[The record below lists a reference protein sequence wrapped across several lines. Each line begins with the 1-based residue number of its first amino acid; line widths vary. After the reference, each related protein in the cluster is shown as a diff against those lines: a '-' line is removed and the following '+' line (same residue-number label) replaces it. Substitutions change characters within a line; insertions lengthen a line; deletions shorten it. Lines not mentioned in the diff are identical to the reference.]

1 MRRCHVP
8 LWGFRRGGAAG
19 GGMLALVVWAA
30 AAAGQ
35 EASSGPAFVFRDVS
49 EESGLGP
56 LVQGIRGHGAAWGD
70 ADGDGWLDLS
80 IGTFHTDGLPNL
92 LLWNREGTFELDD
105 QPALRVSARATGIVF
120 ADLDNDGDLDLY
132 LGSMPRPAGSR
143 LAERAGR
150 PLVGC
155 TLFRNEGGGRFTN
168 ISEGNGACPEQFGG
182 RSVCVLDFDGD
193 GLLDL
198 LAGEDPLP
206 GYNGSPTKSSRL
218 FKNLGGLRF
227 QDVSREVGLPEGI
240 PGLGVAAGDV
250 NNDGWP
256 DFFLASSGGGNRLF
270 LNTGQGAFV
279 ESPGSREVF
288 AWPTARGDNMVCG
301 VAFGDVNRD
310 GLLDVV
316 LGQHYERPWV
326 EPVANRLYLN
336 RGIRDGAPTFEDVTE
351 RVGLVPLPM
360 KAPHV
365 ELQDLDNDGWPD
377 LVTSV
382 VKFAEG
388 RPHPVIF
395 RHLGLQDGLPQ
406 FRADALSVND
416 FPTPDDRATRRPGE
430 LFDRLLRERT
440 IVYTAPGPV
449 GDYDN
454 DGRLDLVLPSWWPE
468 LPSLLLRNET
478 PGGGWLDVRV
488 EGAGN
493 VNRQGIGSRVNLY
506 PAGQLG
512 QPAALLASREIAVGY
527 GYASGQPAIA
537 HFGLGTV
544 EEVDVEV
551 LLPHGRGRLVRPQV
565 RANQRITF
573 VVASEER
580 RGE

>member
-1 MRRCHVP
+1 MCRIHLPP
-8 LWGFRRGGAAG
+8 LGFRRWGVAWGWLLGAV
-19 GGMLALVVWAA
+19 LWAV

-35 EASSGPAFVFRDVS
+35 DDRAGTPFVFRDAG
-49 EESGLGP
+49 EESGLRP
-56 LVQGIRGHGAAWGD
+56 LLLGIRGHGAAWGD
-70 ADGDGWLDLS
+70 ADGDGWLDLYV
-80 IGTFHTDGLPNL
+80 GTFHTDGLPNL
-92 LLWNREGTFELDD
+92 LLWNRAGHFLLDD
-105 QPALRVSARATGIVF
+105 QAALRVSSRATGIVF

-132 LGSMPRPAGSR
+132 VGSMPGPTGTR

-155 TLFRNEGGGRFTN
+155 TLFRNDGGGRFTN
-168 ISEGNGACPEQFGG
+168 ISAGNGACPEQFGG

-206 GYNGSPTKSSRL
+206 GYNGSPTNSSRL
-218 FKNLGGLRF
+218 FKNLGEMQF
-227 QDVSREVGLPEGI
+227 QDVSGDAGLPEGI

-270 LNTGQGAFV
+270 LNTGQGTFLEA
-279 ESPGSREVF
+279 PGSRETF

-336 RGIRDGAPTFEDVTE
+336 RGLREGVPMFEDVTD

-365 ELQDLDNDGWPD
+365 EIQDFDNDGWPEIA
-377 LVTSV
+377 TSV
-382 VKFAEG
+382 VKFAGG

-395 RHLGLQDGLPQ
+395 RHLGLRDGLPQ
-406 FRADALSVND
+406 FRADALSVNA

-430 LFDRLLRERT
+430 LFDRLIRERT
-440 IVYTAPGPV
+440 ILYTAPGPV

-454 DGRLDLVLPSWWPE
+454 DGRLDLFLPSWWPE
-468 LPSLLLRNET
+468 LPSLLLHNET
-478 PGGGWLDVRV
+478 PGGGWLEVRV
-488 EGAGN
+488 EGSGQ

-506 PAGQLG
+506 PAGRLG
-512 QPAALLASREIAVGY
+512 DPAMLLASREIAVGY
-527 GYASGQPAIA
+527 GYASGQPAVA
-537 HFGLGTV
+537 HFGLGDIEAV
-544 EEVDVEV
+544 DLEVI
-551 LLPHGRGRLVRPQV
+551 LPHQRGTLHRRQV
-565 RANQRITF
+565 RAKQRIT
-573 VVASEER
+573 VVTAPDGRTER
-580 RGE
+580 

>member
-1 MRRCHVP
+1 MCRLFQPPWGLGRC
-8 LWGFRRGGAAG
+8 WAAG
-19 GGMLALVVWAA
+19 GGVLGLVVWAA
-30 AAAGQ
+30 SAGGQNEAAGR
-35 EASSGPAFVFRDVS
+35 PLVFRDAG

-56 LVQGIRGHGAAWGD
+56 LVRGIRGHGAAWGD

-92 LLWNREGTFELDD
+92 LLWNRSGAFVLDD
-105 QPALRVSARATGIVF
+105 QPALRVSARATGMVF

-132 LGSMPRPAGSR
+132 LGSMPGPVGTR

-155 TLFRNEGGGRFTN
+155 TLFRNEGSGRFTN
-168 ISEGNGACPEQFGG
+168 ISAGNGACPEQFGG

-218 FKNLGGLRF
+218 FKNVGGMQF

-250 NNDGWP
+250 NHDGWP

-270 LNTGQGAFV
+270 LNSGRGTFFEA
-279 ESPGSREVF
+279 PGSRETF

-336 RGIRDGAPTFEDVTE
+336 RGVRDGVPTFEDVTD

-365 ELQDLDNDGWPD
+365 ELQDFDNDGWPD
-377 LVTSV
+377 IVTSI
-382 VKFAEG
+382 VKFADG
-388 RPHPVIF
+388 RPHPVII
-395 RHLGLQDGLPQ
+395 RHLGLRDGLPQ

-416 FPTPDDRATRRPGE
+416 FPTPEDRALRRPGE
-430 LFDRLLRERT
+430 LFDKLIQERT
-440 IVYTAPGPV
+440 IIYTAPGPV

-454 DGRLDLVLPSWWPE
+454 DGRLDLFLPSWWPE

-488 EGAGN
+488 EGTGH
-493 VNRQGIGSRVNLY
+493 VNRQGVGSRVNLY
-506 PAGQLG
+506 PAGWLG
-512 QPAALLASREIAVGY
+512 DPAMLLASREIAVGY
-527 GYASGQPAIA
+527 GYASGQPAVA
-537 HFGLGTV
+537 HFGLG
-544 EEVDVEV
+544 ELEAVDVEV
-551 LLPHGRGRLVRPQV
+551 ILPHQRGRLSRPQV
-565 RANQRITF
+565 RANQRIT
-573 VVASEER
+573 VVTAPVGSTEP
-580 RGE
+580 

>member
-1 MRRCHVP
+1 V
-8 LWGFRRGGAAG
+8 
-19 GGMLALVVWAA
+19 LALVVWVA

-35 EASSGPAFVFRDVS
+35 EVSPGPALVFRDVS

-56 LVQGIRGHGAAWGD
+56 LVQGIQGHGAAWGD

-92 LLWNREGTFELDD
+92 LLWNRGGTFELDD

-132 LGSMPRPAGSR
+132 LGSMPGPAGSR

-150 PLVGC
+150 LLVGC

-182 RSVCVLDFDGD
+182 RSVCALDFDGD

-218 FKNLGGLRF
+218 FKNLGGLKF

-279 ESPGSREVF
+279 EAPGSREIF

-336 RGIRDGAPTFEDVTE
+336 RGIRDGVPTFEDVTE

-382 VKFAEG
+382 VKYAEG

-395 RHLGLQDGLPQ
+395 RHLGLRDGLPQ
-406 FRADALSVND
+406 FRSDALSVNE
-416 FPTPDDRATRRPGE
+416 FPTPEDRAIRRPGE
-430 LFDRLLRERT
+430 LFDKLIRERT
-440 IVYTAPGPV
+440 ILYTAPGPV

-512 QPAALLASREIAVGY
+512 QPTALLASREIAVGY

-537 HFGLGTV
+537 HLGLGTV